1 MFLRSLFFLLVLS
14 EAVQFCILP
23 ESPEFCTTV
32 ENGVSLR
39 DLIAYSLQAV
49 HDGGVILRETRNQK
63 NLQITAKSDSSPVT
77 FADEESN
84 RRITSYFERNFA
96 AVAVISE
103 EATQTSASRFRPR
116 SKPFRRY
123 ERAAR
128 KLLPTD
134 VPLNSSSLTIWV
146 DPLDATREYIQGL
159 TEYTTVMIGIAI
171 DGIPIA
177 GIIHKPFLVETVL
190 GVNLPGFRTA
200 AHIIGKNVVLDSI
213 SHSAPKKVMHSRSH
227 VNQEDVEIVLN
238 EKYGF
243 DSNDFEYMAAGGSG
257 YKSLELV
264 HGRAMYYIHPSNIKL
279 WDLCAPAAIL
289 AATGGAL
296 LDLELNEIN
305 FSKDQNP
312 LHEKGVFAVFSKQKT
327 FVN

>member
-116 SKPFRRY
+116 SKEKFLNFINH
-123 ERAAR
+123 AHFASIFS
-128 KLLPTD
+128 LL
-134 VPLNSSSLTIWV
+134 
-146 DPLDATREYIQGL
+146 
-159 TEYTTVMIGIAI
+159 
-171 DGIPIA
+171 
-177 GIIHKPFLVETVL
+177 
-190 GVNLPGFRTA
+190 
-200 AHIIGKNVVLDSI
+200 
-213 SHSAPKKVMHSRSH
+213 
-227 VNQEDVEIVLN
+227 
-238 EKYGF
+238 
-243 DSNDFEYMAAGGSG
+243 
-257 YKSLELV
+257 
-264 HGRAMYYIHPSNIKL
+264 HP
-279 WDLCAPAAIL
+279 C
-289 AATGGAL
+289 G
-296 LDLELNEIN
+296 
-305 FSKDQNP
+305 
-312 LHEKGVFAVFSKQKT
+312 
-327 FVN
+327 